1 MLLRTCSSKLE
12 QELEQH
18 RKEDLELRLS
28 GGSPESQ
35 VALKVLPP
43 CDFLCNSH
51 FVSFFFRTR
60 LVLQFEPQESSE
72 SISREEKLLEEMLR
86 LKLTEAGT
94 SPVFYPIVTVNQDL
108 TLEWHDAGLNF
119 LGISGDDLLA
129 SAMSVAT
136 S

>member
-1 MLLRTCSSKLE
+1 MALLLILLLVMLWLLLSILLLLLRTCSSKLE

-43 CDFLCNSH
+43 CDFLCYSH

-86 LKLTEAGT
+86 LKLTV
-94 SPVFYPIVTVNQDL
+94 SSFPFSIINKLFNNLFQKS
-108 TLEWHDAGLNF
+108 N
-119 LGISGDDLLA
+119 LLK
-129 SAMSVAT
+129 
-136 S
+136 

>member
-1 MLLRTCSSKLE
+1 MLLLRTCSSKLE

-43 CDFLCNSH
+43 CDFLCYSH

-72 SISREEKLLEEMLR
+72 SISREEKLLGERLR
-86 LKLTEAGT
+86 LKLTVSSSLFIIIIKLLNNSVVPDEQLVEVECSSGW
-94 SPVFYPIVTVNQDL
+94 
-108 TLEWHDAGLNF
+108 ERKCDA
-119 LGISGDDLLA
+119 A
-129 SAMSVAT
+129 S
-136 S
+136 

>member
-1 MLLRTCSSKLE
+1 MLLLRTCSSKLE

-35 VALKVLPP
+35 VMLKV
-43 CDFLCNSH
+43 CYSFKHDFLCYSH
-51 FVSFFFRTR
+51 FVSFFFRTL

-86 LKLTEAGT
+86 LKLTV
-94 SPVFYPIVTVNQDL
+94 SSFPFSIINKLFNNLFQKS
-108 TLEWHDAGLNF
+108 N
-119 LGISGDDLLA
+119 LLK
-129 SAMSVAT
+129 
-136 S
+136 

>member
-1 MLLRTCSSKLE
+1 M

-35 VALKVLPP
+35 VMLKVVYSCEQAP
-43 CDFLCNSH
+43 DFLCYSY
-51 FVSFFFRTR
+51 FVSFFFRTL

-86 LKLTEAGT
+86 LKLTVSS
-94 SPVFYPIVTVNQDL
+94 SPFIIIIKLLNNSVVPDEQLVEV
-108 TLEWHDAGLNF
+108 ECSSGWERKCDA
-119 LGISGDDLLA
+119 A
-129 SAMSVAT
+129 S
-136 S
+136 

>member
-1 MLLRTCSSKLE
+1 MLLLRTCSSKLE

-43 CDFLCNSH
+43 CDFLCYSH

-86 LKLTEAGT
+86 LKLTVSS
-94 SPVFYPIVTVNQDL
+94 SPSIIIIIKLLINSVVPDEQLVEV
-108 TLEWHDAGLNF
+108 ECSSGWERKCDA
-119 LGISGDDLLA
+119 A
-129 SAMSVAT
+129 S
-136 S
+136 

>member
-1 MLLRTCSSKLE
+1 MLLLRTCSSKLE

-35 VALKVLPP
+35 VMLKVVNS
-43 CDFLCNSH
+43 CEQDHDFLCYSY

-86 LKLTEAGT
+86 LKLTVS
-94 SPVFYPIVTVNQDL
+94 SPPFSIINKL
-108 TLEWHDAGLNF
+108 LNNLF
-119 LGISGDDLLA
+119 QMSNLLK
-129 SAMSVAT
+129 
-136 S
+136 

>member
-1 MLLRTCSSKLE
+1 MLLLRTCSSKLE

-35 VALKVLPP
+35 VMLVVVNS
-43 CDFLCNSH
+43 CEQDHDFLCSSY

-86 LKLTEAGT
+86 LKLTVSS
-94 SPVFYPIVTVNQDL
+94 SPFIINKL
-108 TLEWHDAGLNF
+108 LN
-119 LGISGDDLLA
+119 ISFQMSNLLK
-129 SAMSVAT
+129 
-136 S
+136 

>member
-1 MLLRTCSSKLE
+1 MLLLRTCSSKLE

-35 VALKVLPP
+35 VKLKVVNS
-43 CDFLCNSH
+43 CEQDHDFLCYSY

-86 LKLTEAGT
+86 LKLTVSS
-94 SPVFYPIVTVNQDL
+94 SPFIINKLLNISFQMSNLFQVKCSPGW
-108 TLEWHDAGLNF
+108 ERECDA
-119 LGISGDDLLA
+119 A
-129 SAMSVAT
+129 S
-136 S
+136 

>member
-1 MLLRTCSSKLE
+1 MLPLRTCSSKLE

-35 VALKVLPP
+35 VALKVFVPWEQDH
-43 CDFLCNSH
+43 DFLCYLY
-51 FVSFFFRTR
+51 FVSFFFRTP

-86 LKLTEAGT
+86 LKLTVSS
-94 SPVFYPIVTVNQDL
+94 SPFIIINKL
-108 TLEWHDAGLNF
+108 LN
-119 LGISGDDLLA
+119 ISFQMSNLLK
-129 SAMSVAT
+129 
-136 S
+136 